1 MRGPLLSFLIPSRN
15 RLDLLKHAI
24 ASIQAQRFES
34 LEVVVADNCSSEDY
48 SGYLQQVAKRIP
60 LKVVRSET
68 PISVTDNWNAALNAS
83 GGEYVVM
90 LGDDDAL
97 VPDYCKKMAKAIRAF
112 GRPDII
118 YCMAYHYAYP
128 GVMDPKPD
136 GYFASVKNSPIFSG
150 TKPYRLDLNTAQ
162 TLGRLVLRF
171 RHWFSFNA
179 QHYVWKRDFIRSIE
193 GNHRIFESPYPDYYA
208 SIVTFMM
215 ASSIVVIPDPS
226 IIIGISKKSFGF
238 SLINNM
244 EKQGLQEFFEGS
256 VTPPW
261 FSRLERPAKDAIALR
276 GSSHYRN
283 WLLAAIWAREVLKE
297 FPNTRIDFKR
307 YHDFQ
312 NFFSRN
318 SNAEFGNSCAS
329 RIYYPAA
336 VQEFDIGKHTDIM
349 DAFNY
354 LFVQSSFRGRAKKAL
369 SRIWKKM
376 PKYTLK
382 RLLRR

>member
-24 ASIQAQRFES
+24 TSIQAQRFKS
-34 LEVVVADNCSSEDY
+34 LEIVVADNCSSEDY
-48 SGYLQQVAKRIP
+48 SGYLQQVAKWIP
-60 LKVVRSET
+60 LKVIRSET
-68 PISVTDNWNAALNAS
+68 PISVTDNWNAALKAS
-83 GGEYVVM
+83 NGQYVVM

-97 VPDYCKKMAKAIRAF
+97 VPGYCKKMAKAIWAF
-112 GRPDII
+112 GRPDIV

-128 GVMDPKPD
+128 GVMAPKPD
-136 GYFASVKNSPIFSG
+136 GYFVSVKNSPIFSG

-162 TLGRLVLRF
+162 TLSRLVLRF

-179 QHYVWKRDFIRSIE
+179 QHYIWKRDFIRRIE
-193 GNHRIFESPYPDYYA
+193 GSRRIFESPYPDYYA
-208 SIVTFMM
+208 SMVTFMK
-215 ASSIVVIPDPS
+215 ASSIVVVPDPT

-244 EKQGLQEFFEGS
+244 EEQGLHEFFHDK

-261 FSRLERPAKDAIALR
+261 FSGLEKPAKDAIALR
-276 GSSHYRN
+276 GSPHYRN
-283 WLLAAIWAREVLKE
+283 WLLAAIWARETLKE
-297 FPNTRIDFKR
+297 SPNIRIDFKR

-312 NFFSRN
+312 QFFSRN
-318 SNAEFGNSCAS
+318 PNVEFGNSCAS

-336 VQEFDIGKHTDIM
+336 VQEFDIGKHADIM

-354 LFVQSSFRGRAKKAL
+354 LVVQNSFRTRAKKAL
-369 SRIWKKM
+369 STLWKKV
-376 PKYTLK
+376 PNNTLK
-382 RLLRR
+382 RLSRR